1 MQHHMLIFLLLLFPF
16 QINSLASKGEYKP
29 SGQADQASKQSL
41 FTASYV
47 Y

>member
-1 MQHHMLIFLLLLFPF
+1 MKQSILIIFFLFPF

-29 SGQADQASKQSL
+29 SGQADQSSQQSL

>member
-1 MQHHMLIFLLLLFPF
+1 MLMIFLFTF

-29 SGQADQASKQSL
+29 SGKADQASKQSL
-41 FTASYV
+41 FTASYA